1 MCRHLFPLR
10 YAQCFHR
17 YPWLRMYQACLTGRG
32 AQERAAG
39 VVQEAEMEAA
49 RDVAEVRVRL
59 TKGYV
64 YVYIHTVYKYP
75 FESPLP
81 CGVPVGAHRVHVCGV
96 IYREVSAGWLPQG
109 KILVQSAIAEAKQE
123 AAAEL
128 SLARR
133 GMLDE
138 LAEQRQQQAEQ
149 AKEAM
154 QV

>member
-1 MCRHLFPLR
+1 M
-10 YAQCFHR
+10 
-17 YPWLRMYQACLTGRG
+17 
-32 AQERAAG
+32 
-39 VVQEAEMEAA
+39 
-49 RDVAEVRVRL
+49 
-59 TKGYV
+59 
-64 YVYIHTVYKYP
+64 
-75 FESPLP
+75 
-81 CGVPVGAHRVHVCGV
+81 